1 MEIIILVIAG
11 LVAGYFFLKKF
22 DNIDKTIM
30 GDNNENYESYGLSV
44 VYLSVAVGA
53 ILGTL
58 YFYHEIINKHGH
70 LNVYL
75 RWGIII
81 MLSLA
86 CIAMLQAIVFENK
99 ISRILGKSLFMIFSC
114 GIAFA
119 VGAVGSVVVIC
130 ILVLM
135 LILYVIGGALSS
147 SGSSHSSSSSNSQ
160 EEDHDAT
167 ITDEHG
173 YERKLKDNG
182 FGSYRDDKGDYWSKN
197 GDGTVSRDNS

>member
-1 MEIIILVIAG
+1 MEFVVLIIIG
-11 LVAGYFFLKKF
+11 LIAGYFFLKKF
-22 DNIDKTIM
+22 DYIDQTIM
-30 GDNNENYESYGLSV
+30 GGDNNDYESYGISV
-44 VYLSVAVGA
+44 VYLSAFVGA
-53 ILGTL
+53 IFGTL
-58 YFYHEIINKHGH
+58 YFYYEVINKDSYI
-70 LNVYL
+70 NFKY
-75 RWGIII
+75 WGSVL
-81 MLSLA
+81 MLLLTCSA
-86 CIAMLQAIVFENK
+86 ILQAVIYENK
-99 ISRILGKSLFMIFSC
+99 FSRILGKSIFMIISC
-114 GIAFA
+114 GIALA

-130 ILVLM
+130 ILAFM

-160 EEDHDAT
+160 EDDHDAT

>member
-1 MEIIILVIAG
+1 MEVFILVIAG
-11 LVAGYFFLKKF
+11 LIAGYFFLKKF
-22 DNIDKTIM
+22 DNIDRTIM
-30 GDNNENYESYGLSV
+30 GGNSGNYESYGVSV
-44 VYLSVAVGA
+44 VYLSAALGA

-58 YFYHEIINKHGH
+58 YFYHEVINKSGST
-70 LNVYL
+70 NIYVG
-75 RWGIII
+75 WGILLI
-81 MLSLA
+81 LLLA
-86 CIAMLQAIVFENK
+86 CSAILQAVIYENNF
-99 ISRILGKSLFMIFSC
+99 SRILGKSIFMFFSC
-114 GIAFA
+114 AIAFA

-160 EEDHDAT
+160 EDDHDAT

>member
-1 MEIIILVIAG
+1 MEVLLLVIIG

-22 DNIDKTIM
+22 EYIDNSVMSSDDK
-30 GDNNENYESYGLSV
+30 NYESYGLSI
-44 VYLSVAVGA
+44 VYLSAAVGA
-53 ILGTL
+53 ILGTS
-58 YFYHEIINKHGH
+58 YFYHEIINKSGH
-70 LNVYL
+70 LNIYL
-75 RWGIII
+75 EWSVII
-81 MLSLA
+81 MLLLA
-86 CIAMLQAIVFENK
+86 CSAMLQAIVFENK
-99 ISRILGKSLFMIFSC
+99 ISRILGKSVFMIFSC
-114 GIAFA
+114 AIAFA

-160 EEDHDAT
+160 EDDHDAT